1 MKTPHCL
8 SVLATTRSEADEK
21 LDASIQQL
29 RAVAQENPVRGILV
43 TKHGPGRF
51 TVELNDGV
59 PYGETWESVNIPHA
73 LTGSR
78 PGKIDTVDAN
88 RQQ

>member
-1 MKTPHCL
+1 METPRCL
-8 SVLATTRSEADEK
+8 SIQATTRSEADEK

-29 RAVAQENPVRGILV
+29 RALAQENPVRGILV

-51 TVELNDGV
+51 TVELNDQV
-59 PYGETWESVNIPHA
+59 PYGETWESVKMSDA

-78 PGKIDTVDAN
+78 PGGNDTIDAL
-88 RQQ
+88 